1 MVVDGH
7 AVVHRAFHAVRQE
20 LTTSRG
26 ELTNAVF
33 GFAAILLKALQTEHP
48 EYCAV
53 CFDRAAPT
61 FRHERFTDYK
71 AHRPP
76 MPEPLAQQ
84 FKRVR
89 EVVAAFNFPIYEV
102 DGFEADD
109 VIGTLARQAAA
120 QGVDTLIVTGDLD
133 ATQLV
138 TPHVTVLTPRRGAD
152 DISLYDEEAVR
163 ERYGL
168 RPDQIPDYKG
178 LVGDKS
184 DNIPGVP
191 GVGEKTAVRLLQQ
204 YNTVEGVYEHLA
216 ELPEKQ
222 RARLEP
228 ARAQALESKHLAT
241 IVTDVPV
248 TLDLERSRIGGYDRA
263 TVVRLF
269 GELEFRT
276 LLSRLPDA
284 DGAPTSSTTHTTVTH
299 GITPAPARPEP
310 TPVVP
315 PPLDGL
321 FAGLDA
327 DAPAAMATPAA
338 SMHLA
343 VETRGGR
350 TIAVPVVPPPAA
362 EEDEGGAVDPSLT
375 PPVPPTQAYVIDT
388 EATFA
393 ELLER
398 LARRR
403 AFALDLETDALDPIS
418 AGIVGISVATE
429 PGIAY
434 YIPVGHDAGTQLPR
448 DEVLERL
455 RPLLGDPTVFK
466 VAHNGKFDLMVLAQ
480 HGVEVR
486 GLAFDT
492 MIAAYLINPSGRGLG
507 LKDLALTHFNVEMT
521 GITELIGKGKDQIT
535 MAGVDIHR
543 AADYAA
549 ADADLTLRLRDIL
562 EPQLREAGLF
572 DLFRDVE
579 MPLVSVL
586 AGMELAGMD
595 IDTDYLHTMSGQL
608 RKTMDGLALRIY
620 EAIGHPFNINSPKQL
635 STVLFEEL
643 KLPATKRT
651 STGYSTDAEVLENL
665 RGKNPV
671 VDQILEYRQLAKL
684 KGTYLDGLPALVSP
698 KDGRIHT
705 DFNQTV
711 ASTGR
716 LSSSNPNLQNI
727 PIRTDLGRQIRRAFI
742 VTGEDELMLAADY
755 SQIELRILAHLSH
768 DPILVDSFTHDRDIH
783 VRTAAL
789 IYGIP
794 EDQVTPEMRR
804 LAKTVNYAVIYGLSE
819 YGLSRE
825 TGIPRSEAGA
835 FLKAYNQTYADLTGY
850 MDRTRDE
857 VRAHG
862 YVSTLLGRR
871 RYMPEVYSSSYT
883 VREAAERA
891 AINMPIQGT
900 QADLIKIAMIRLD
913 DRLRA
918 EGLRS
923 RMILQVHDE
932 LVLRVPRPELE
943 RVAALVRETMS
954 TAMSLDVPV
963 RVDVK
968 AGRNWLDT
976 TLIDAGGLANDSADD
991 SVDLVD
997 PAERGREAVAL

>member
-33 GFAAILLKALQTEHP
+33 GFAAILLKALQTERP

-61 FRHERFTDYK
+61 FRHERFADYK

-89 EVVAAFNFPIYEV
+89 EVVAAFNFPIYEI

-109 VIGTLARQAAA
+109 VIGALARQAAA

-204 YNTVEGVYEHLA
+204 YDTVEGIYEHLA

-248 TLDLERSRIGGYDRA
+248 TLDLERSRIGAYDRA

-269 GELEFRT
+269 GELEFRS

-284 DGAPTSSTTHTTVTH
+284 DGAPASSTTHTTVTH
-299 GITPAPARPEP
+299 GVTPAPVRPDP
-310 TPVVP
+310 APVAP

-327 DAPAAMATPAA
+327 EAPAVATGPTT
-338 SMHLA
+338 STGLA

-350 TIAVPVVPPPAA
+350 TIAVPVAPPPPS
-362 EEDEGGAVDPSLT
+362 EDDEVEAVDPSLA
-375 PPVPPTQAYVIDT
+375 PPVPPTHAYVIDT

-398 LARRR
+398 LERRR
-403 AFALDLETDALDPIS
+403 TFALDLETDALDPIS
-418 AGIVGISVATE
+418 AGIVGVSVATE

-448 DEVLERL
+448 DEALDRL
-455 RPLLGDPTVFK
+455 RPLFADPTVSK

-507 LKDLALTHFNVEMT
+507 LKDLALTHFNVQMT
-521 GITELIGKGKDQIT
+521 DIIELIGKGKDQIT

-549 ADADLTLRLRDIL
+549 ADADITLRLRDIL

-572 DLFRDVE
+572 ELFRDVE
-579 MPLVSVL
+579 MPLVPVL

-608 RKTMDGLALRIY
+608 QKTMDGLALRIY
-620 EAIGHPFNINSPKQL
+620 EAIGHSFNINSPKQL

-684 KGTYLDGLPALVSP
+684 KGTYLDGLPALISP

-755 SQIELRILAHLSH
+755 SQIELRILAHLSR
-768 DPILVDSFTHDRDIH
+768 DPILVDSFTHDKDIH

-794 EDQVTPEMRR
+794 EDEVTPEMRR

-913 DRLRA
+913 ERLRA

-932 LVLRVPRPELE
+932 LVLRVLKPELE

-976 TLIDAGGLANDSADD
+976 TLIDAGGLADG
-991 SVDLVD
+991 
-997 PAERGREAVAL
+997 PAGPAARGQEAVAL